1 MLHHDYAHIYIHNF
15 IKLRN
20 MILNLTFKK
29 WKNQGSSE
37 KKKCFP
43 RNSSVLEIL
52 YGPARAVVCSAS
64 STCVYS
70 LQQGSD
76 SAQKINK
83 CNKVQ
88 TSASA
93 SHSHAAAS
101 SSAAP

>member
-20 MILNLTFKK
+20 MILNLTFKNGRIK
-29 WKNQGSSE
+29 EARRKKMLSE
-37 KKKCFP
+37 KFIGA
-43 RNSSVLEIL
+43 RNSIWAGQGRRLQCVVYMCLL
-52 YGPARAVVCSAS
+52 PATRFRFRS
-64 STCVYS
+64 
-70 LQQGSD
+70 
-76 SAQKINK
+76 KKK